1 MTLFLGVAVF
11 IFELATF
18 CCVGAGAAL
27 VRVRGEERGVA
38 VETDVSL
45 LPSRPR
51 RLLSDSSGSSRA
63 SAVLRREPPAGA
75 VQLYERL
82 ALQRASA
89 ASVSCTAAAAKLLL
103 RPALFIWTLPSVCG
117 VKVAEAAATELL
129 LRSSP
134 ERVLSARPE
143 VSWSKD
149 ARDGRT
155 TDLRE
160 ADLGSGVSSA
170 ACDVKDSACTDA
182 RDAPDLRAEA
192 APLLMRLREAVMF
205 SGVSSAASDV
215 SASDFDDARDGS
227 PLGLREADG
236 HPFAGG
242 SWAGSSGLRM

>member
-1 MTLFLGVAVF
+1 M
-11 IFELATF
+11 
-18 CCVGAGAAL
+18 
-27 VRVRGEERGVA
+27 
-38 VETDVSL
+38 
-45 LPSRPR
+45 
-51 RLLSDSSGSSRA
+51 
-63 SAVLRREPPAGA
+63 
-75 VQLYERL
+75 
-82 ALQRASA
+82 
-89 ASVSCTAAAAKLLL
+89 
-103 RPALFIWTLPSVCG
+103 
-117 VKVAEAAATELL
+117 AEAAATELL

-182 RDAPDLRAEA
+182 RDAPDLRAAA
-192 APLLMRLREAVMF
+192 APLRLGEDDLF